1 MRIAA
6 LAQALGVSLL
16 AGCAGYSPTVATDE
30 KPTPKDTYLYGRFH
44 ILNPPKN
51 LFTDNPQTMGF
62 SFKCADEK
70 TYTVRFEPT
79 EAVQVIKI
87 APSTCSLTE
96 FVYTDHG
103 GTQTTRKPVPD
114 TLKREVVFEAGKA
127 YYLGDFQAET
137 AQSGFPV
144 ITRTWRLRSARNNY
158 ARTTEQLKAA
168 YPNLSALPTEDR
180 MIGRREQSSP

>member
-1 MRIAA
+1 
-6 LAQALGVSLL
+6 
-16 AGCAGYSPTVATDE
+16 
-30 KPTPKDTYLYGRFH
+30 
-44 ILNPPKN
+44 
-51 LFTDNPQTMGF
+51 
-62 SFKCADEK
+62 
-70 TYTVRFEPT
+70 
-79 EAVQVIKI
+79 VIKI

-103 GTQTTRKPVPD
+103 GTKTTRKPAPD

-137 AQSGFPV
+137 TQSGFPV

-168 YPNLSALPTEDR
+168 YPSLSALPTEDR
-180 MIGRREQSSP
+180 MVGRREQSSP

>member
-1 MRIAA
+1 MDSVRLHGALSA
-6 LAQALGVSLL
+6 LALALAS
-16 AGCAGYSPTVATDE
+16 GCAGYSPTVATDE
-30 KPTPKDTYLYGRFH
+30 KPTSADAYLYGRFH
-44 ILNPPKN
+44 ILNPPRN

-62 SFKCADEK
+62 AFKCADEK

-87 APSTCSLTE
+87 APSTCSLSE

-103 GTQTTRKPVPD
+103 ATKTTRKPVPD
-114 TLKREVVFEAGKA
+114 TLKRELVFEPGKA

-137 AQSGFPV
+137 TQSGFPV
-144 ITRTWRLRSARNNY
+144 ITRTWRLRGARNNY

-168 YPNLSALPTEDR
+168 YPNLSWLPTENR
-180 MIGRREQSSP
+180 MIERRQ